1 MEHGLN
7 KTFIRL
13 QHGSAIAE
21 YEVITGSVEPNSGRD
36 EIIVVTIVARHI
48 PKSVTLR
55 KRGVTKLEFLLTV
68 NYSEPIAREKFAKTK
83 AEVEK
88 GAIDSMQKALQNAEH
103 NNEENKL
110 YNFKKLHMQIW
121 KNLWLTGFEISSSLA
136 EDSINGDR
144 INATIYAVLSQVRS
158 FESED
163 GILLPQ
169 KMEIDKILNNVEGC
183 YDTRYHTLQVSSN
196 HFLDCG
202 IAHSSMATV
211 DF

>member
-1 MEHGLN
+1 M
-7 KTFIRL
+7 TFPFFRL
-13 QHGSAIAE
+13 QHGSTIAE
-21 YEVITGSVEPNSGRD
+21 YEITTGTIQPNSGRD
-36 EIIVVTIVARHI
+36 EIIVVTVVARHI

-55 KRGVTKLEFLLTV
+55 KRGVTKLEFLLTI
-68 NYSEPIAREKFAKTK
+68 NYSEPIPRDRFAKTK
-83 AEVEK
+83 TEVEK

-110 YNFKKLHMQIW
+110 YNFKKLHTQIW

-144 INATIYAVLSQVRS
+144 INATIYAVLSQLRS

-163 GILLPQ
+163 SILLPQ

-183 YDTRYHTLQVSSN
+183 YDTRYHTLQVSVFFN
-196 HFLDCG
+196 FDIQVRVH
-202 IAHSSMATV
+202 
-211 DF
+211 

>member
-1 MEHGLN
+1 MEPLRG
-7 KTFIRL
+7 KTLQLLRL
-13 QHGSAIAE
+13 QHGSTIAE
-21 YEVITGSVEPNSGRD
+21 YEVTTGIVEPNSGKD
-36 EIIVVTIVARHI
+36 EIIVVTVVARHI

-55 KRGVTKLEFLLTV
+55 KRGVTKLEFLLTI
-68 NYSEPIAREKFAKTK
+68 NYSEPITRDKFAKTK
-83 AEVEK
+83 FAVEK

-158 FESED
+158 LESED

-169 KMEIDKILNNVEGC
+169 KMDIDKILNNVEGC
-183 YDTRYHTLQVSSN
+183 YDTRYHTLQVS
-196 HFLDCG
+196 FLFV
-202 IAHSSMATV
+202 SQRPQ
-211 DF
+211 

>member
-1 MEHGLN
+1 MQLL
-7 KTFIRL
+7 RL
-13 QHGSAIAE
+13 QHGSTIAD
-21 YEVITGSVEPNSGRD
+21 YEVTTGIVEPNSGKD
-36 EIIVVTIVARHI
+36 EIIVVTVVARNI

-55 KRGVTKLEFLLTV
+55 KRGVTKLEFLLTI
-68 NYSEPIAREKFAKTK
+68 NYSEPITRDKLAKTK
-83 AEVEK
+83 SGVEK
-88 GAIDSMQKALQNAEH
+88 GAIDNMQKALQNAEH

-121 KNLWLTGFEISSSLA
+121 KSLWLTGFEISSSLA

-158 FESED
+158 LESED

-183 YDTRYHTLQVSSN
+183 YDTRYHTLQVI
-196 HFLDCG
+196 FLFLCQEDPV
-202 IAHSSMATV
+202 MT
-211 DF
+211 FLTF